1 MLASA
6 DAIPT
11 ASPSVWERE
20 RNGAAEME
28 PSRAHFGG
36 GFIGAVL
43 MPVVPLKL
51 ESYDV
56 ATCGTANTWT
66 VA

>member
-36 GFIGAVL
+36 GFVGAGL
-43 MPVVPLKL
+43 MPVDRLNL

-56 ATCGTANTWT
+56 ATCGTANT
-66 VA
+66 

>member
-1 MLASA
+1 MG
-6 DAIPT
+6 
-11 ASPSVWERE
+11 R
-20 RNGAAEME
+20 AEME
-28 PSRAHFGG
+28 PSRVHFGG